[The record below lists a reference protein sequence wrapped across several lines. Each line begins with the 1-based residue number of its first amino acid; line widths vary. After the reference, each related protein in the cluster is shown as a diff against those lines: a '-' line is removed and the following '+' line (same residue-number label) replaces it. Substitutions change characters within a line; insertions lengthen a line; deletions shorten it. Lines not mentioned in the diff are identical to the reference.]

1 MNTVGSLRL
10 SSIKRARIRYEWVSC
25 VAGFTVG
32 VGIGEGS
39 EKKPRRDWKGLHR
52 GEVGIGPLVYS
63 LSIMVPEGE
72 NECPRVSGLLLT
84 CPFSFYISLM
94 VGKGRS
100 FKERQGGQ
108 VQILGTGI
116 VLIRFGVEAIFT
128 SDRYTGRIFFCV

>member
-10 SSIKRARIRYEWVSC
+10 SIIKRPRIRYEWVSC
-25 VAGFTVG
+25 VAGFRVG
-32 VGIGEGS
+32 
-39 EKKPRRDWKGLHR
+39 EKEPRRDWKGLHR

-63 LSIMVPEGE
+63 LSVMVPEGE
-72 NECPRVSGLLLT
+72 NECPRVSGLLQT
-84 CPFSFYISLM
+84 CPFSFYRSLM
-94 VGKGRS
+94 VRKDRF

-128 SDRYTGRIFFCV
+128 SDRYTV